1 MSFELSAAR
10 NEHTERLRKRAAQRA
25 SRPDFTEDQ
34 ANIITIPKPL
44 SNQKPILD
52 SAARFKIVRAGRRF
66 GKSRLGL
73 RASILGHGPMTDYPN
88 EHNVRR
94 PLRRGVIDG
103 GTIAWIAPTY
113 TQARAIWVEE
123 IVPRFAGK
131 NHCRLNEAQ
140 KTLTVGAGRLLLRS
154 AESIDSIRGLK
165 LDGVVNDEGAFFNLE
180 YALHRV
186 IRPALID
193 RNGWSLTVS
202 STNIGSYF
210 NRLIGEIERGE
221 RGPEWETWRGYTRDN
236 PRLSPEE
243 IDAMYAEFPPGSTDL
258 LQELEAELLEAHGTL
273 FKAEY
278 FKHYTSADRNAMYL
292 DNTRFNFQG
301 IHMYVDLAA
310 TIKTSSDFT
319 AAIVAGIT
327 APFPNLPKRAG
338 VLDVRNE
345 KLEGPESLDFICKLI
360 DQWAP
365 TVVGIESVGY
375 QITAVQEL
383 QKRRPR
389 VDIVPVRVDTDKR
402 ARAIPFAAAMARGDV
417 FWPQHASFMPL
428 VTAQYLKFPN
438 GKEGSPHADEHD
450 DIVDVGSMLAT
461 QLFRVNSP
469 IWTMSRVSM

>member
-1 MSFELSAAR
+1 MTTVAS
-10 NEHTERLRKRAAQRA
+10 ERLRHYENAQRT
-25 SRPDFTEDQ
+25 RPSYAADD
-34 ANIITIPKPL
+34 ANVVSIPLPL

-52 SAARFKIVRAGRRF
+52 SAARFKLVRAGRRF

-73 RASILGHGPMTDYPN
+73 RASILGHGPMTQHEDGTT
-88 EHNVRR
+88 R

-131 NHCRLNEAQ
+131 NYCRLNEAQ

-202 STNIGSYF
+202 SPDIGSYF
-210 NRLIGEIERGE
+210 NRLVSEVENGLRGE
-221 RGPEWETWRGYTRDN
+221 DWQTWRGYTRDN

-243 IDAMYAEFPPGSTDL
+243 IADMYAEFPPGSTDL

-273 FKAEY
+273 FKSEY
-278 FKHYTSADRNAMYL
+278 FKHYTSADRHAMYL
-292 DNTRFNFQG
+292 DNVRHNFASV
-301 IHMYVDLAA
+301 HMYVDLAA

-319 AAIVAGIT
+319 AAMIAGIT
-327 APFPNLPKRAG
+327 APFPNLPRRAA
-338 VLDVRNE
+338 VLDIRNE
-345 KLEGPESLDFICKLI
+345 KLEGPESLDFICRLI

-365 TVVGIESVGY
+365 DTVGIESVGY
-375 QITAVQEL
+375 QITAVQEIK
-383 QKRRPR
+383 KRRPR
-389 VDIVPVRVDTDKR
+389 VNIVAVKVDTDKR
-402 ARAIPFAAAMARGDV
+402 SRAIPFAAAMARGDV
-417 FWPQHASFMPL
+417 FWPQHAAFMPL
-428 VTAQYLKFPN
+428 TIAQFLKFPN
-438 GKEGSPHADEHD
+438 GKDGSPHADEHD
-450 DIVDVGSMLAT
+450 DIVDTGSMLAT
-461 QLFRVNSP
+461 QLFRANAATWN
-469 IWTMSRVSM
+469 ISRVSI

>member
-1 MSFELSAAR
+1 MSSR
-10 NEHTERLRKRAAQRA
+10 NAIVDLGRFQHNRRAA
-25 SRPDFTEDQ
+25 PDFTADDG
-34 ANIITIPKPL
+34 NVITIPKPL
-44 SNQKPILD
+44 ANQRPILD

-73 RASILGHGPMTDYPN
+73 RASILGHGPLTDFPDG
-88 EHNVRR
+88 RR
-94 PLRRGVIDG
+94 PLRRGVVDG

-131 NHCRLNEAQ
+131 MYCRINESQ
-140 KTLTVGAGRLLLRS
+140 KTLTVGTGRLLLRS
-154 AESIDSIRGLK
+154 AESIDSLRGIK
-165 LDGVVNDEGAFFNLE
+165 LDGVVNDEGAFFDLD

-186 IRPALID
+186 LRPALID
-193 RNGWSLTVS
+193 RNGWTLTVS
-202 STNIGSYF
+202 SPDIGSYF
-210 NRLIGEIERGE
+210 NRLVAEVERGE
-221 RGPEWETWRGYTRDN
+221 RGDDWQAWRGYTRDN
-236 PRLSPEE
+236 PRLSPAE
-243 IDAMYAEFPPGSTDL
+243 IDDMYSDYPPGSTDL

-273 FKAEY
+273 FKSEY

-292 DNTRFNFQG
+292 DTVRHNFAS

-327 APFPNLPKRAG
+327 APFPQLPKRAG
-338 VLDVRNE
+338 VLDIRNE

-365 TVVGIESVGY
+365 STVGIESVGY

-383 QKRRPR
+383 QRRRPR
-389 VDIVPVRVDTDKR
+389 TNIVGVKVDTDKR
-402 ARAIPFAAAMARGDV
+402 SRAIPFAAAMSRGDV
-417 FWPQHASFMPL
+417 FWPLHASFMPL
-428 VTAQYLKFPN
+428 VVAQFLKFPN

-450 DIVDVGSMLAT
+450 DIVDTGSMLAT
-461 QLFRVNSP
+461 QLMRANANTWQMTRVA
-469 IWTMSRVSM
+469 I